1 MRIGVAGVGRIGAFH
16 AETLRNIGG
25 VGSVVLADAQPE
37 RAKELAATL
46 DVDWAETVD
55 DLLSSNLDGL
65 VVAAATDAHADLI
78 LRGVDRDIPV
88 FCEKPVAPDAAGT
101 LAVVDRVGNAE
112 VPVQIGFQRRFDA
125 GYTAARDAVTSGRL
139 GWVHTLRGGTLD
151 AAPPPAAYIPVS
163 GGIFRDCSVHD
174 FDIVRWVTGREV
186 TEVYASGAN
195 RGEDFFRDAD
205 DVDTAVAVLT
215 FDDGAFATLSAAR
228 YNAAG
233 YDVRL
238 DVLGSQ
244 DSISVGLDDRLPLT
258 SAEPGVGFPAGPAYP
273 GFMARFEAA
282 YRRELRAFTDI
293 VAGRAEV
300 TCSVYD
306 ALEAFRIA
314 EACDRSRRE
323 HRPVRMDEARV
334 EGGRR

>member
-16 AETLRNIGG
+16 AETLRNLAG
-25 VGSVVLADAQPE
+25 VDQLVLADAYSG
-37 RAKELAATL
+37 RAKEVATSL
-46 DVDWAETVD
+46 GADWTETVD
-55 DLLSSNLDGL
+55 DLLASNLDGL
-65 VVAAATDAHADLI
+65 VVAVATDAHADLI

-101 LAVVDRVGNAE
+101 LAVVDRVARSS

-125 GYTAARDAVTSGRL
+125 GYTAAREAVAAGRL

-186 TEVYASGAN
+186 VEVYAAGAN
-195 RGEDFFRDAD
+195 RGEDFFREAD

-215 FDDGAFATLSAAR
+215 FDDGAFATISATR

-244 DSISVGLDDRLPLT
+244 DSISVGLDDRLPLR
-258 SAEPGVGFPAGPAYP
+258 SAEPGVGFPAGTPYP
-273 GFMARFEAA
+273 GFMERFEAA
-282 YRRELRAFTDI
+282 YRRELGAFADI

-306 ALEAFRIA
+306 ALAAFRIA

-323 HRPVRMDEARV
+323 HRPVRI
-334 EGGRR
+334 EGGN